1 MPQSEIDV
9 LNDALSFEKENSANL
24 LADIKRVEAQRDAL
38 KADVERL
45 RRERD
50 LLGAAIR
57 NAATKAGIV
66 SADASLTGPMLIML
80 CDDLANAAN
89 Q

>member
-24 LADIKRVEAQRDAL
+24 LADIKR
-38 KADVERL
+38 DVERL